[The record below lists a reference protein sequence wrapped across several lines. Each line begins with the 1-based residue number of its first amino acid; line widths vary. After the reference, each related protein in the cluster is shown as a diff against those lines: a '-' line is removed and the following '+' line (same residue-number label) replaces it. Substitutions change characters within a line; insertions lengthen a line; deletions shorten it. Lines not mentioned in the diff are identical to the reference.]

1 MSFIPL
7 LVARSSRME
16 LLVYMGL
23 ELDAVLQCQV
33 VFCNLSLT
41 MILPGFPFC
50 GTPVAILL
58 CLLACL

>member
-1 MSFIPL
+1 
-7 LVARSSRME
+7 ME